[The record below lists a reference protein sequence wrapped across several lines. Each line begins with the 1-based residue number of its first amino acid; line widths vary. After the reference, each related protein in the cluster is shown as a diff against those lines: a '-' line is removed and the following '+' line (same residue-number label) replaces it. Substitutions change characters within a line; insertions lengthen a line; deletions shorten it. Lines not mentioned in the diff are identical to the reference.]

1 MDTAMAKD
9 LQNLIRINEWEVD
22 EKRRKLGELLRLMA
36 NLEAQAQA
44 LEEELV
50 REQREAGDK
59 PVEAG
64 LLYGAY
70 AESVIER
77 RERIRESIEK
87 MEQAIAEAREE
98 LRVAYLELKK
108 FEVAQENRD
117 KKLAKEAARRETIE
131 YDEVA
136 IQGFR
141 KAQAAKR

>member
-1 MDTAMAKD
+1 MAKD

-36 NLEAQAQA
+36 NLEAQAVA

-50 REQREAGDK
+50 REQQQAGNS

-77 RERIRESIEK
+77 RERIKESMDK
-87 MEQAIAEAREE
+87 MEAAIVEAREE
-98 LRVAYLELKK
+98 LRLAYLELKK
-108 FEVAQENRD
+108 YEVAQDNRN
-117 KKLAKEAARRETIE
+117 KKLAKEAARRETMAF
-131 YDEVA
+131 DEVA

-141 KAQAAKR
+141 KAAANKR

>member
-1 MDTAMAKD
+1 MVKD

-36 NLEAQAQA
+36 NLEAQAKA

-50 REQREAGDK
+50 REQQEAGGS

-77 RERIRESIEK
+77 RERIKESMDK
-87 MEQAIAEAREE
+87 MEAAIADAREE

-117 KKLAKEAARRETIE
+117 RKLAKEAARRETIE
-131 YDEVA
+131 YDEVG
-136 IQGFR
+136 IQGYR
-141 KAQAAKR
+141 KASSDKN